1 MEFRLAKEKDI
12 PRILELL
19 SQVLEVHAQIRPD
32 IFISGTTKYTSDEL
46 KELINNPNTPIVVAL
61 EEYIVGYAFC
71 RINEV
76 NNSNMYRTKTL
87 FVDDLCVDEINRGQ
101 NIGKEIM
108 DYVHLYAK
116 QLECKT
122 IILNVWEGNEGALNF
137 YNKLGFKKRSYL
149 MEMEV
154 NDE

>member
-1 MEFRLAKEKDI
+1 MQFRLAEEKDI

-32 IFISGTTKYTSDEL
+32 IFISGTTKYTSEEL
-46 KELINNPNTPIVVAL
+46 KEIINNPDTPIIVAI
-61 EEYIVGYAFC
+61 EEHIVGYAFC

-76 NNSNMYRTKTL
+76 NNINMYKTKTL
-87 FVDDLCVDEINRGQ
+87 FVDDLCVDEKNRGHK
-101 NIGKEIM
+101 IGEEIM
-108 DYVHLYAK
+108 DYVNIYAK
-116 QLECKT
+116 DCGCKT

-137 YNKLGFKKRSYL
+137 YDKLGFKKRSYL
-149 MEMEV
+149 MEKEV